1 MTSSNLEDN
10 LRRVPPQNLEAESSV
25 LGGILLENEAINRVL
40 EVLTPDDFY
49 RESHRRIFL
58 AMIDLYNRK
67 EPIDLITLS
76 DFLKVKGD
84 LEVVG
89 GSNYLASLASTIP
102 TSANIQYHASI
113 VREKAQRR
121 WLISVLTQACGDLY
135 EDTCEDSLAITARL
149 CTTLSSLQNGV
160 PKGFVHVG
168 DVVDKTVKQI
178 EQAYERQDPVTGI
191 PTGLA
196 DFDNRVGGIH
206 RGTLTVIAGRPSM
219 GKTAIGVTIAKNAA
233 EKGYGVAFVSAE
245 SPAPR
250 IVQRILAGASGI
262 ENRDLMRGKLTDE
275 EFIELTRQATRVTNL
290 PLWLLDSDRSWDRIK
305 AKVRALKLKEPN
317 LALVILD
324 YVGLLSAQL
333 HGERRLERYL
343 EIGRIS
349 SEAKGLA
356 IDLDLGILLLSQLN
370 REVEGRTDKKP
381 KLSDLRESGNL
392 EQDGDLIGLLYREI
406 YYNENA
412 RYKDLAELE
421 IAKNRDGCTGIIKLR
436 FQEETVSF
444 SDWLEPPLER
454 DFSEAR
460 DG

>member
-1 MTSSNLEDN
+1 MTSSVLEDN
-10 LRRVPPQNLEAESSV
+10 LRKVPPQNLEAESSV

-40 EVLTPDDFY
+40 EVLAAYDFY

-58 AMIDLYNRK
+58 AMIELYNSK
-67 EPIDLITLS
+67 EAIDLITLS
-76 DFLKVKGD
+76 DYLKATGD

-89 GSNYLASLASTIP
+89 GSAYIASLASAIP
-102 TSANIQYHASI
+102 TTANIQYYARI
-113 VREKAQRR
+113 VKEKAQIRQ
-121 WLISVLTQACGDLY
+121 LLQVLAQASGDLY
-135 EDTCEDSLAITARL
+135 EDTREEPLTIAARL
-149 CTTLSSLQNGV
+149 CTTLSSLQDGV

-168 DVVDKTVKQI
+168 DVVGKTIKQV
-178 EQAYERQDPVTGI
+178 EQAYERQDLVTGI
-191 PTGLA
+191 PTGLV

-206 RGTLTVIAGRPSM
+206 RGALTVFAGRPSM
-219 GKTAIGVTIAKNAA
+219 GKTAVAVTIAKNAA
-233 EKGYGVAFVSAE
+233 EKGFGVAFVSAE

-262 ENRDLMRGKLTDE
+262 ENRDIMRGKLTDKGLT
-275 EFIELTRQATRVTNL
+275 ELTRQATRVGNL

-317 LALVILD
+317 LALIILD
-324 YVGLLSAQL
+324 YVGLLSAQF

-381 KLSDLRESGNL
+381 KLSDLRESGCL
-392 EQDGDLIGLLYREI
+392 EQDGDVIGLLYREI

-421 IAKNRDGCTGIIKLR
+421 IAKNRDGCTGVIKLR

-444 SDWLEPPLER
+444 SDWVEPCP
-454 DFSEAR
+454 A
-460 DG
+460 

>member
-1 MTSSNLEDN
+1 MTSHI
-10 LRRVPPQNLEAESSV
+10 PPQDLQAEKVV
-25 LGGILLENEAINRVL
+25 LGAMLIDPTVIP
-40 EVLTPDDFY
+40 EVASVIDRKDFY
-49 RESHRRIFL
+49 FESHQKIYAAMLTLVDRR
-58 AMIDLYNRK
+58 
-67 EPIDLITLS
+67 EPVDLITVGAALDGQVLTADIVGMTENALPSHAKRHAELVKEKSQKRKILEAIRQTEEDIDSGEDCLAIAGRLS
-76 DFLKVKGD
+76 SAISHL
-84 LEVVG
+84 LEG
-89 GSNYLASLASTIP
+89 GS
-102 TSANIQYHASI
+102 
-113 VREKAQRR
+113 
-121 WLISVLTQACGDLY
+121 
-135 EDTCEDSLAITARL
+135 
-149 CTTLSSLQNGV
+149 
-160 PKGFVHVG
+160 KGFVHVG
-168 DVVDKTVKQI
+168 DVVDKTIKQI
-178 EQAYERQDPVTGI
+178 EQAYERQDLVTGI

-206 RGTLTVIAGRPSM
+206 RGALTVFAGRPSM
-219 GKTAIGVTIAKNAA
+219 GKTAVAVTIAKNAA

-262 ENRDLMRGKLTDE
+262 ENRDLMSGKLTDE

-305 AKVRALKLKEPN
+305 AKLRALKLKEPN

-356 IDLDLGILLLSQLN
+356 IDLDLGVLLLSQLN

-381 KLSDLRESGNL
+381 KLSDLRESGCL

-406 YYNENA
+406 YYNEKA
-412 RYKDLAELE
+412 KYKELAELE
-421 IAKNRDGCTGIIKLR
+421 IAKNRDGCTGVIKL
-436 FQEETVSF
+436 
-444 SDWLEPPLER
+444 PC
-454 DFSEAR
+454 
-460 DG
+460 

>member
-1 MTSSNLEDN
+1 M
-10 LRRVPPQNLEAESSV
+10 
-25 LGGILLENEAINRVL
+25 
-40 EVLTPDDFY
+40 
-49 RESHRRIFL
+49 
-58 AMIDLYNRK
+58 
-67 EPIDLITLS
+67 
-76 DFLKVKGD
+76 
-84 LEVVG
+84 
-89 GSNYLASLASTIP
+89 
-102 TSANIQYHASI
+102 
-113 VREKAQRR
+113 
-121 WLISVLTQACGDLY
+121 
-135 EDTCEDSLAITARL
+135 
-149 CTTLSSLQNGV
+149 
-160 PKGFVHVG
+160 
-168 DVVDKTVKQI
+168 DKTFKQI

-206 RGTLTVIAGRPSM
+206 RGALTVFAGRPSM
-219 GKTAIGVTIAKNAA
+219 GKTAIAVTIAKNAA

-305 AKVRALKLKEPN
+305 AKLRALKLKEPN

-370 REVEGRTDKKP
+370 REVEGRTSKKP

-392 EQDGDLIGLLYREI
+392 EQDADLIGLLYREI

-421 IAKNRDGCTGIIKLR
+421 IAKNRDGCTGVIKLR

-444 SDWLEPPLER
+444 SDWVEPCPAR
-454 DFSEAR
+454 DFMETR
-460 DG
+460 YGQ

>member
-1 MTSSNLEDN
+1 MTS
-10 LRRVPPQNLEAESSV
+10 RVPPQDLQAEKAL
-25 LGGILLENEAINRVL
+25 LGAMLIEQTVISEVASLLNPR
-40 EVLTPDDFY
+40 DFY
-49 RESHRRIFL
+49 LDSHRKIYEAML
-58 AMIDLYNRK
+58 ALWNRQ
-67 EPIDLITLS
+67 EPVDLITVSGALDGQAS
-76 DFLKVKGD
+76 TADIAGMAESALPSHAKRHAELVKEKSQKRKILEAIRQTKGD
-84 LEVVG
+84 IDSGEDCLAIAGRLSSAISHLLEG
-89 GSNYLASLASTIP
+89 GS
-102 TSANIQYHASI
+102 
-113 VREKAQRR
+113 
-121 WLISVLTQACGDLY
+121 
-135 EDTCEDSLAITARL
+135 
-149 CTTLSSLQNGV
+149 
-160 PKGFVHVG
+160 KGFVHVG
-168 DVVDKTVKQI
+168 DVVGKTIKQV
-178 EQAYERQDPVTGI
+178 EQAYERQDLVTGI

-206 RGTLTVIAGRPSM
+206 RGALTVFAGRPSM
-219 GKTAIGVTIAKNAA
+219 GKTAVAVTIAKNAA

-275 EFIELTRQATRVTNL
+275 GLTELARQAVRVGNL

-324 YVGLLSAQL
+324 YVGLLSAQF

-381 KLSDLRESGNL
+381 KLSDLRESGCL
-392 EQDGDLIGLLYREI
+392 EQDGDVIGLLYREI

-421 IAKNRDGCTGIIKLR
+421 IAKNRDGCTGVIKLR

-444 SDWLEPPLER
+444 SDWVEPCP
-454 DFSEAR
+454 A
-460 DG
+460 